1 MILNKIFKPEYFYQ
15 PKIALRRLNPF
26 QSVVNDEFAIEN
38 LPWGLSI
45 RVRTEEEHGKILF
58 TLGVV
63 DLMVTEALWRLAE
76 PGELTIDIGA
86 NIGYMTAVLAAR
98 VSSLAGGSVW
108 SFEAHPDIFSELKFN
123 VDNWHTQ
130 LKTVQFFPKNI
141 AISEQKGT
149 VQLQIPNTFTNNR
162 GLASVATVD
171 EITDKSIVVESMSLD
186 DLFLNSKTIGVVKL
200 DVEGHELQ
208 VLKGATQLL
217 KQRKIRDCIFEEH
230 QEYPTPVSSFF
241 EEMGY
246 KVFRIQRSFFKPL
259 LLNPD
264 SKIPRTSWE
273 PTSFIATSNPD
284 RVVDLFKESG
294 WQVLMS
300 RNFSSQ
306 Q

>member
-15 PKIALRRLNPF
+15 PKIALQRLNPF
-26 QSVVNDEFAIEN
+26 QSVVNDEFAIKA

-45 RVRTEEEHGKILF
+45 RVRAEEEHGKILS
-58 TLGVV
+58 TLGVI
-63 DLMVTEALWRLAE
+63 DLMVTETLWRLTE

-130 LKTVQFFPKNI
+130 LEAVQFFPKNI
-141 AISEQKGT
+141 AISEQKGN

-162 GLASVATVD
+162 GLASVVAVD
-171 EITDKSIVVESMSLD
+171 EVTDKSIVVESCTLD
-186 DLFLNSKTIGVVKL
+186 DLFLDSRTIGVVKL

-217 KQRKIRDCIFEEH
+217 KQQKIRDCIFEEH
-230 QEYPTPVSSFF
+230 QEYPNPVSSFF

-294 WQVLMS
+294 WQVF
-300 RNFSSQ
+300 NQ
-306 Q
+306 NN